1 MIDSSPVRG
10 LSGQCAISLQRF
22 LSQVRVG
29 AFPAT
34 QNLSIVVQDN
44 YFVCFLFL
52 PGESARNCP
61 QALDSDVAHPI
72 FREAFYSSVPLF
84 STALMLVIFLTTLYI
99 GELVLRL
106 SRFSSPNFLLL
117 CLGFWLLK
125 L

>member
-10 LSGQCAISLQRF
+10 LSGQCAISFQRF

-34 QNLSIVVQDN
+34 QNLSIVVQYN

-72 FREAFYSSVPLF
+72 FREAFYSSLPLF
-84 STALMLVIFLTTLYI
+84 STALMLVIFLTTL
-99 GELVLRL
+99 L
-106 SRFSSPNFLLL
+106 
-117 CLGFWLLK
+117 
-125 L
+125 